1 MSEKNESRG
10 FDDNFV
16 EDETITPNYLQRKIA
31 PQTCAISKQELVKLY
46 KALYDRK
53 IKKKKLTKRSVIIN
67 DEWVRIQTDSQ
78 TNEGKIIIQA
88 IIY

>member
-31 PQTCAISKQELVKLY
+31 PQTCAISKQELVKLLKSDTLQVASKCSINSLFRCY
-46 KALYDRK
+46 MRNW
-53 IKKKKLTKRSVIIN
+53 TVTTFSVN
-67 DEWVRIQTDSQ
+67 FE
-78 TNEGKIIIQA
+78 K
-88 IIY
+88 